1 MNIFKT
7 FFLATIIL
15 ASLTHTSTAQ
25 VILSQ
30 FDFNSLP
37 LTSATVGP
45 NGTSVNSNA
54 ATSGSGIMFATSGTT
69 IGLDL
74 VVPVGTF
81 APTMQSIDIRFEYA
95 RNENDAYLLEMG
107 NLAVYLQA
115 GTLYFDYRVERN
127 RNHNDARSLSYAG
140 YTRTL
145 SGVYKYLRVTY
156 DAATGYGALYVN
168 DTLRAS
174 HQGDPGK
181 NIALGNPSTMT
192 IGRIL
197 DGSGNNFA
205 TLGSVTIWSGISSA
219 LPVELTSFS
228 AVKRSDAVQ
237 LRWHTITELNNYG
250 FEVQRSFDKK
260 NWEEMDFVPGN
271 GTVNSP
277 RSYSWSDAS
286 VLRSGRGNVYYRLRQ
301 IDRDG
306 SYEFSSVV
314 EVALEGGN
322 GFAVTQAFPN
332 PFNPSTTFSVRLER
346 DEQVHAS
353 VFDAAGRE
361 VATLINGEL
370 LAAGMHNLSFHADQL
385 PSGIYFAVV
394 RTATQT
400 ASIKMVLQ
408 K

>member
-1 MNIFKT
+1 VRF
-7 FFLATIIL
+7 
-15 ASLTHTSTAQ
+15 
-25 VILSQ
+25 V
-30 FDFNSLP
+30 
-37 LTSATVGP
+37 
-45 NGTSVNSNA
+45 
-54 ATSGSGIMFATSGTT
+54 TSGGNV
-69 IGLDL
+69 GLDL
-74 VVPVGTF
+74 VVPVSTI
-81 APTMQSIDIRFEYA
+81 APTFESIDIRFEFA
-95 RNENDAYLLEMG
+95 RNENDAILIEMG
-107 NLAVYLQA
+107 NLSVYFEA
-115 GTLYFDYRVERN
+115 GVLYFDYSVRQN
-127 RNHNDARSLSYAG
+127 QYWNTQRSISYSG
-140 YTRTL
+140 YTKTQ
-145 SGVYKYLRVTY
+145 SGVYKNLRVTY
-156 DAATGYGALYVN
+156 DAVSGLGAMYVN

-174 HQGDPGK
+174 HQGST
-181 NIALGNPSTMT
+181 NRAIALGNPSIMT
-192 IGRIL
+192 IGAIM

-205 TLGSVTIWSGISSA
+205 TLGSVSIWNGVGAA
-219 LPVELTSFS
+219 LPVELASFS

-260 NWEEMDFVPGN
+260 HWEEMDFVPGN

-277 RSYSWSDAS
+277 RSYSWNDAA

-314 EVALEGGN
+314 DVALEGGN

-346 DEQVHAS
+346 DEAVHAS

-361 VATLINGEL
+361 VATLINGEI

-400 ASIKMVLQ
+400 ASIKMALQ